1 MIYYVIICIK
11 YITFN
16 VPIIGITKTITT
28 MEYYAYYSYIML
40 SVCNIFDYLANP
52 VRISECFQIN
62 PL

>member
-1 MIYYVIICIK
+1 MMYYVIICVK

-16 VPIIGITKTITT
+16 VPIIGIIKAITT
-28 MEYYAYYSYIML
+28 MEYYAYYSYML

-52 VRISECFQIN
+52 ALISECFQIN

>member
-1 MIYYVIICIK
+1 MYYVIICIK

-28 MEYYAYYSYIML
+28 MEYYAYYSYML

-52 VRISECFQIN
+52 APISGYFQKN